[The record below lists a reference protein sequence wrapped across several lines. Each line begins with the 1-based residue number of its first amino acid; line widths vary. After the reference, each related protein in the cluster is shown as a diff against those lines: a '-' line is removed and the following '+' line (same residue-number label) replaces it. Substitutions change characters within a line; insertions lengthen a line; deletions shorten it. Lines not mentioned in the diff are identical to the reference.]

1 MKTNEDSRMGL
12 KRMSAESRCAVA
24 KPSIPIAIDGYDVK
38 IFTDNIEETA
48 LAQIKELLSIDVF
61 SDKKIRIMPDVHAG
75 AGCVIGF
82 TGDLGDKV
90 IPNIVG
96 VDIGCGMRILNLGKI
111 TDIDF
116 HTFNEHIRR
125 TVPSGKIV
133 REDRFGFK
141 PLVGEEIDIYREA
154 KKLVTE
160 LYCYREIKDSGR
172 INKAIGSLG
181 GGNHFIELDKDDDN
195 NVYLVIHTGSRNLG
209 KQVAD
214 IYQAKAIKHL
224 TAGADE
230 FEQTIKRTI
239 EEYKAAGRRAEL
251 QNVIKNMRREHQ
263 KAEPSLPAE
272 LCYVEGEGREQYLHD
287 MRLCQRWAVL
297 NRKLISLL
305 LLRFFPYVEVKE
317 EFESVHNYIS
327 DDNIIRKGSISAA
340 EGERCIIPLNMRD
353 GSLLCTGKGNPDWN
367 CSAPHGAGRVLSRS
381 QAYEKITMED
391 FEASMQG
398 IYSESVNDFTR
409 DESPMVYK
417 PAEEIIANIGDTVTI
432 DTIIRPIFNFKA
444 SK

>member
-1 MKTNEDSRMGL
+1 MKT
-12 KRMSAESRCAVA
+12 
-24 KPSIPIAIDGYDVK
+24 IDGYDVK
-38 IFTDNIEETA
+38 IFTDNVDDNAI
-48 LAQIKELLSIDVF
+48 AQIKELLSIDVF

-75 AGCVIGF
+75 SGCVIGF

-96 VDIGCGMRILNLGKI
+96 VDIGCGMRILKLGNL
-111 TDIDF
+111 DNIDF
-116 HTFNEHIRR
+116 HAFHQHIRDN
-125 TVPSGKIV
+125 VPSGMIV

-141 PLVGEEIDIYREA
+141 PLVGEEMEIYREA
-154 KKLVTE
+154 KQIVTS
-160 LYCYREIKDSGR
+160 LYCYRDLKDSGR

-181 GGNHFIELDKDDDN
+181 GGNHFIELDRDDDG

-214 IYQAKAIKHL
+214 LYQAKAVKHL
-224 TAGADE
+224 TEGADE
-230 FEQTIKRTI
+230 LEATIRRTI
-239 EEYKAAGRRAEL
+239 DEYKAAGRRAEL
-251 QNVIKNMRREHQ
+251 QAVIKEMRRQ
-263 KAEPSLPAE
+263 QRDVLPSLPAD
-272 LCYVEGEGREQYLHD
+272 LCYVEGEAREQYLHD

-305 LLRFFPYVEVKE
+305 LMKFFPDVTVLD

-340 EGERCIIPLNMRD
+340 VGEKCIIPLNMRD

-391 FEASMQG
+391 FEASMTG
-398 IYSESVNDFTR
+398 IYSESVTESTR
-409 DESPMVYK
+409 DESPMAYK
-417 PAEEIIANIGDTVTI
+417 PASEIIANIGDTVSI
-432 DTIIRPIFNFKA
+432 DAIIRPIFNFKA
-444 SK
+444 S

>member
-1 MKTNEDSRMGL
+1 MRTIE
-12 KRMSAESRCAVA
+12 
-24 KPSIPIAIDGYDVK
+24 GYDVK
-38 IFTDNIEETA
+38 IFTDNIEANA
-48 LAQIKELLSIDVF
+48 LEQIKELLSIDVF

-111 TDIDF
+111 TEIEFFAKQSDF
-116 HTFNEHIRR
+116 VDYHAFHEHIRGN
-125 TVPSGKIV
+125 VPSGMFV

-141 PLVGEEIDIYREA
+141 PLVGEEMEIYREA
-154 KKLVTE
+154 KQLVTE

-181 GGNHFIELDKDDDN
+181 GGNHFIELDMDDEG

-214 IYQAKAIKHL
+214 IYQAKAVKHL
-224 TAGADE
+224 TDGADE
-230 FEQTIKRTI
+230 FEETIKRTI
-239 EEYKAAGRRAEL
+239 EEYKAAGRRSEL
-251 QNVIKNMRREHQ
+251 QNVIKMMRKAHQ
-263 KAEPSLPAE
+263 DKEPSLPAD
-272 LCYVEGEGREQYLHD
+272 LCYVEGDVRAQYLHD
-287 MRLCQRWAVL
+287 MRICQQWAIL

-305 LLRFFPYVEVKE
+305 LLRFFPNVKINE

-340 EGERCIIPLNMRD
+340 NGERCIIPLNMRD
-353 GSLLCTGKGNPDWN
+353 GSLICTGKGNPDWN
-367 CSAPHGAGRVLSRS
+367 YSAPHGAGRVLSRT
-381 QAYEKITMED
+381 QAYEKITMEE

-398 IYSESVNDFTR
+398 IYSESVTDFTR

-417 PAEEIIANIGDTVTI
+417 PAAEIIANIGETVNI
-432 DTIIRPIFNFKA
+432 DNVIRPIFNFKA

>member
-1 MKTNEDSRMGL
+1 MKTIEGH
-12 KRMSAESRCAVA
+12 
-24 KPSIPIAIDGYDVK
+24 DVK
-38 IFTDNIEETA
+38 IFTDNIEENA
-48 LAQIKELLSIDVF
+48 LEQIKELLSIDVF
-61 SDKKIRIMPDVHAG
+61 SDKMIRIMPDVHAG

-82 TGDLGDKV
+82 TGNLGDKV

-96 VDIGCGMRILNLGKI
+96 VDIGCGMRILNLGKLSA
-111 TDIDF
+111 IDF
-116 HTFNEHIRR
+116 HAFHEHIRGN
-125 TVPSGKIV
+125 VPSGMIV

-141 PLVGEEIDIYREA
+141 PLVGEEMEIYREA
-154 KKLVTE
+154 KQLVTE
-160 LYCYREIKDSGR
+160 LYCYRELKDTGR
-172 INKAIGSLG
+172 INKSIGSLG
-181 GGNHFIELDKDDDN
+181 GGNHFIELDKDDED

-214 IYQAKAIKHL
+214 IYQAKAVRHL
-224 TAGADE
+224 TDGADE
-230 FEQTIKRTI
+230 FEETIRRTI
-239 EEYKAAGRRAEL
+239 EEYKAAGRRSEL
-251 QNVIKNMRREHQ
+251 QSVIKKMRKEHQ
-263 KAEPSLPAE
+263 EAEPRLPAA
-272 LCYVEGEGREQYLHD
+272 LCYVEGEEREHYLHD

-305 LLRFFPYVEVKE
+305 LMRFFFDKLKSDKADDFPGVEVKE

-327 DDNIIRKGSISAA
+327 DENIIRKGSISAA
-340 EGERCIIPLNMRD
+340 KGERCIIPLNMRD
-353 GSLLCTGKGNPDWN
+353 GSLLCIGKGNPDWN
-367 CSAPHGAGRVLSRS
+367 YSAPHGAGRVLSRT

>member
-1 MKTNEDSRMGL
+1 MKKIE
-12 KRMSAESRCAVA
+12 
-24 KPSIPIAIDGYDVK
+24 GYDVK
-38 IFTDNIEETA
+38 IFTDNIEENA
-48 LAQIKELLSIDVF
+48 MEQIKDLLSIDVF

-96 VDIGCGMRILNLGKI
+96 VDIGCGMRILNLGKLSE
-111 TDIDF
+111 IDF
-116 HTFNEHIRR
+116 HAFHEHIRGN
-125 TVPSGKIV
+125 VPSGMIV

-141 PLVGEEIDIYREA
+141 PLVGEEMDIYREA
-154 KKLVTE
+154 KQLVTE
-160 LYCYREIKDSGR
+160 LHCYRELKDSGR

-181 GGNHFIELDKDDDN
+181 GGNHFIELDKDDED

-209 KQVAD
+209 KQVAE
-214 IYQAKAIKHL
+214 IYQAKAVKHL
-224 TAGADE
+224 TPGADE
-230 FEQTIKRTI
+230 FEQTIKNTI
-239 EEYKAAGRRAEL
+239 DEYKAAGRRDEL
-251 QNVIKNMRREHQ
+251 QSVIKKMRKKHQ
-263 KAEPSLPAE
+263 EAEPRLPAA
-272 LCYVEGEGREQYLHD
+272 LCYVEGEGREHYLHD

-305 LLRFFPYVEVKE
+305 LLRFFPGVVVKE

-327 DDNIIRKGSISAA
+327 DENIIRKGSISAA

-367 CSAPHGAGRVLSRS
+367 YSAPHGAGRVLRRT

-391 FEASMQG
+391 FEASMKG

-417 PAEEIIANIGDTVTI
+417 PAEEIITNIGDTVNI

>member
-1 MKTNEDSRMGL
+1 MKTIEGH
-12 KRMSAESRCAVA
+12 
-24 KPSIPIAIDGYDVK
+24 DVK
-38 IFTDNIEETA
+38 IFTDNIEEKA
-48 LAQIKELLSIDVF
+48 LEQIKELLSIDVF

-96 VDIGCGMRILNLGKI
+96 VDIGCGMRILNLGKLS
-111 TDIDF
+111 DIDF
-116 HTFNEHIRR
+116 HAFHEHIRSN
-125 TVPSGKIV
+125 VPSGMIV

-141 PLVGEEIDIYREA
+141 PLVGEEMEIYREA
-154 KKLVTE
+154 KQLVTK
-160 LYCYREIKDSGR
+160 LYCYRELKDTGR
-172 INKAIGSLG
+172 INKSIGSLG
-181 GGNHFIELDKDDDN
+181 GGNHFIELDKDDED

-214 IYQAKAIKHL
+214 IYQAKAVRHL
-224 TAGADE
+224 TDGADE
-230 FEQTIKRTI
+230 FEETIRRTI
-239 EEYKAAGRRAEL
+239 EEYKAAGRRSEL
-251 QNVIKNMRREHQ
+251 QSVIKKMRKEHQ
-263 KAEPSLPAE
+263 EAEPRLPAP
-272 LCYVEGEGREQYLHD
+272 LCYVEGEEREHYLHD

-305 LLRFFPYVEVKE
+305 LIRFFFDKLKSDKVDDFPGVEVKE

-327 DDNIIRKGSISAA
+327 DENIIRKGSISAA

-367 CSAPHGAGRVLSRS
+367 YSAPHGAGRVLSRT
-381 QAYEKITMED
+381 QAYEKIKMED